1 MARIPE
7 HIIENVRQVA
17 DIYDIVS
24 EHVELKKYGRNFK
37 GLCPFHNEKTP
48 SFSIHM
54 DKQIYKCFGCGKGG
68 GTINFIMEVEK
79 LDFVD
84 AVKYLGQKYNVP
96 IELEHNSKSNND
108 LFNQLYTMHEFAK
121 NLYQK
126 NMNDKVTQIL
136 NKRNI
141 NNSSI
146 DLFEIGLST
155 KNYDELL
162 KIFRDKK
169 YTSEALNKSGLFINH
184 EKGYMDR
191 FRNRIMFPI
200 YNNFNKP
207 VAFGGRIFNNETNVA
222 KYLNSSETP
231 VYNKSRILY
240 GMHITKNEIIEKRY
254 AIVVEGY
261 MDLIQLYQAGIK
273 NIVSV
278 SGTAFTNEHATMIS
292 KLCKT
297 IYIAYDGDSAGI
309 NSAIRAGYTI
319 LKNNLDG
326 KIINVPIGLDPDDWI
341 QKHGKTSF
349 EDGIQTAESILT
361 FHYKHTINDNST
373 ERDKIDFIN
382 EVVLELSTLNDD
394 LTIEML
400 VKELSFITNYKAD
413 SIFNSIQKIKKNNS
427 KRKEY
432 SQNVEHTNPVQ
443 NNEVEKSINIDT
455 ISLLDK
461 ELIMFCFS
469 SDMNNRMIIKDYLNK
484 EWLQSKAI
492 QNIYDEIFI
501 HLSSK
506 EVVKPE
512 IVMNE
517 LKKEAERNLMA
528 ELLFNKIEVNKNM
541 VIDCLI
547 RLEKNQIQS
556 QSNKLREKLKSSSL
570 KEIEQDDLLKEI
582 NELQKQKANLKI
594 KYENV

>member
-24 EHVELKKYGRNFK
+24 EHVNLKKRGRNFF

-48 SFSIHM
+48 SFSINM

-68 GTINFIMEVEK
+68 GTINFIMDVEK
-79 LDFVD
+79 LDFLD
-84 AVKYLGQKYNVP
+84 AVKYLGQKYNIP
-96 IELEHNSKSNND
+96 IELDHNSKSNND
-108 LFNQLYTMHEFAK
+108 LFNQLYTMHEFTK
-121 NLYQK
+121 DLYQK
-126 NMNDKVTQIL
+126 NMTDEVIQIL

-141 NNSSI
+141 SNSSI

-162 KIFRDKK
+162 KIFRGQK

-207 VAFGGRIFNNETNVA
+207 IAFGGRIFNNETKVA

-231 VYNKSRILY
+231 VYNKSRTLY
-240 GMHITKNEIIEKRY
+240 GMHITKNEIIEKKY
-254 AIVVEGY
+254 AVVVEGY
-261 MDLIQLYQAGIK
+261 MDLIQLYQADIK

-319 LKNNLDG
+319 LKNNLEG
-326 KIINVPIGLDPDDWI
+326 KIINIPSGLDPDDWI
-341 QKHGKTSF
+341 QKDGKIAF
-349 EDGIQTAESILT
+349 EDGIKNADSILA
-361 FHYKHTINDNST
+361 FHYRHKINDNST
-373 ERDKIDFIN
+373 DRDKIEFIN
-382 EVVLELSTLNDD
+382 EVVLELSELNDD
-394 LTIEML
+394 LTLEVL
-400 VKELSFITNYKAD
+400 VKELSFITNFKSD
-413 SIFNSIQKIKKNNS
+413 SIFNSIQKIKKNKL
-427 KRKEY
+427 KRKQYAENIEVEAP
-432 SQNVEHTNPVQ
+432 SNVE
-443 NNEVEKSINIDT
+443 T

-461 ELIMFCFS
+461 ELIMFCFT
-469 SDMNNRMIIKDYLNK
+469 SDLSDRLIIKEYLNTK
-484 EWLQSKAI
+484 WLQSKVI
-492 QNIYDEIFI
+492 KNIYEEVFI
-501 HLSSK
+501 HLSSE

-517 LKKEAERNLMA
+517 LKNENERNLMA
-528 ELLFNKIEVNKNM
+528 ELLFNKIEVKKTM
-541 VIDCLI
+541 IVDCLI

-556 QSNKLREKLKSSSL
+556 TSNALREKLKIPNLNESD
-570 KEIEQDDLLKEI
+570 QNHLLKEI
-582 NELQKQKANLKI
+582 NELQKQKNNLKL